1 MKNRAKLNHY
11 NGLLQNGCSEKL
23 IKTRKKTT
31 EVESFLSI
39 VADFGLAL
47 PKNGSIVVNFL

>member
-1 MKNRAKLNHY
+1 MKNRPKLNHY
-11 NGLLQNGCSEKL
+11 NGLLQNGCSGKL

-31 EVESFLSI
+31 KVESFLSI

-47 PKNGSIVVNFL
+47 PKNGSIVVNIL

>member
-1 MKNRAKLNHY
+1 MKNRAKLNHS

-31 EVESFLSI
+31 EVESFLNI